1 MIRAFKDKDIT
12 PCIQLMA
19 DLGYPTDEQSL
30 QTRWRH
36 LLQQADYH
44 LLVVEENHQVLGF
57 VGFQKMYFFETD
69 GAYCRIL
76 ALVVS
81 SENRRKGLATKL
93 LDAVSDFAR
102 AEGCRALA
110 LNSGLT
116 DQRSGAHQFYK
127 QYGFSMQTAGFTY
140 RLTEGDKNG

>member
-12 PCIQLMA
+12 PCVQLMA

-57 VGFQKMYFFETD
+57 VCFQKMYFFETD
-69 GAYCRIL
+69 GAYFRIL

-81 SENRRKGLATKL
+81 SEHRRKGLATKL

-140 RLTEGDKNG
+140 ILTEGDKNG

>member
-1 MIRAFKDKDIT
+1 MIRDFKDKDIT
-12 PCIQLMA
+12 PCVQLMA

-57 VGFQKMYFFETD
+57 VGFHKMYFFETD
-69 GAYCRIL
+69 GAYFRIL

-81 SENRRKGLATKL
+81 SEHRRKGLATKL

-140 RLTEGDKNG
+140 RLIEGDNNG

>member
-12 PCIQLMA
+12 PCVQLMA

-69 GAYCRIL
+69 GAYFRIL

-81 SENRRKGLATKL
+81 SEHRRKGLATKL

-102 AEGCRALA
+102 VEGCRALA

-140 RLTEGDKNG
+140 ILTEEDKNG